1 MKYVRAHET
10 VKSVGIKRYGQKRE
24 KTRIDDTNVIYE
36 LEKLEKK
43 ASGFCQ
49 QIERKSIHCYVIM
62 K

>member
-1 MKYVRAHET
+1 MWP
-10 VKSVGIKRYGQKRE
+10 E
-24 KTRIDDTNVIYE
+24 KGKNKRIDDTNVIYE